1 MVTVDDDVGIG
12 GQLAGALRIYP
23 HQNDTGGFFIAV
35 LEKFAVDDGK
45 GDRRRSKHAPRPVAE
60 VVEELDAE
68 PLLAELEAR
77 FGVPRQVFAEVVIF
91 RSSAKR
97 ASIAGRGLELPPKP
111 ATWALGM
118 PFFSTK
124 SKFPRPASAMAR
136 KLGRHAKRNVVD
148 FDDAQIA
155 ELLTRRE
162 VRLAAAQAAA
172 CEGEGYVLARY
183 RGFVVT
189 VARFL
194 ADGEGGVV
202 RGAIP
207 KQWAQTLDDGDPE
220 TS

>member
-1 MVTVDDDVGIG
+1 M
-12 GQLAGALRIYP
+12 
-23 HQNDTGGFFIAV
+23 
-35 LEKFAVDDGK
+35 LEKFTVDDGK
-45 GDRRRSKHAPRPVAE
+45 GDRRRSKHAPRPVTD
-60 VVEELDAE
+60 VVDPLDAE
-68 PLLAELEAR
+68 PFVATLETR
-77 FGVPRQVFAEVVIF
+77 FGIPRQVFEDLVIY

-97 ASIAGRGLELPPKP
+97 ASIARRGLELPPKP
-111 ATWALGM
+111 PVWALGM

-124 SKFPRPASAMAR
+124 SQFPRPASAMAR
-136 KLGRHAKRNVVD
+136 KLGRHVRRNVVD
-148 FDDAQIA
+148 LDDAQIA

-194 ADGEGGVV
+194 ADGDGGVV

-207 KQWAQTLDDGDPE
+207 KLWTQTLANEDPE
-220 TS
+220 MS